1 MLQKV
6 AEIQELPDDDPTD
19 SYALS
24 QLVSRALDQVRVEFQ
39 PSTWQAFWRTAVDG
53 LTTDAVAA
61 ELQMTN
67 AAVRQARS
75 RVSRRLRQQ
84 LGD

>member
-1 MLQKV
+1 MLQKI
-6 AEIQELPDDDPTD
+6 ADIQELPDDDPTD
-19 SYALS
+19 SHSKS
-24 QLVSRALDQVRVEFQ
+24 QLVSRALDQVSVEFQ
-39 PSTWQAFWRTAVDG
+39 PSTWNAFWRTAIDG
-53 LTTDAVAA
+53 LSTDTVAT